1 MANSFEEKRWT
12 SADGLQLYYRDYPG
26 VEGPEGRTPIV
37 CLHGLTRNSRDFAD
51 LAEHLAAQGRRVIVP
66 EMRGRGFS
74 DYAPDSSTYHGEQYA
89 ADLEILLDEL
99 GFARFISVG
108 TSMGG
113 LITMIFAA

>member
-26 VEGPEGRTPIV
+26 GEGAEGRTPIV

-89 ADLEILLDEL
+89 A
-99 GFARFISVG
+99 ARI
-108 TSMGG
+108 
-113 LITMIFAA
+113 